1 MMGGGIAGA
10 LSVRKTLLLLFIA
23 IALQAHAGEWGSRGV
38 SKRFLVD
45 GSRLYAAD
53 GRGVSA
59 YDISNASSVRRLD
72 VETGDD
78 ETRDLAMMR
87 GTLLVATARGID
99 RFFVEDTGTLIRID
113 SFHDI
118 RDVTRIAAN
127 GDYSAA
133 VVGSDVT
140 IFDSGMNV
148 VRHLKYVTPVRAVTF
163 VGNLLYV
170 GVAETAIFVIDPAT
184 GEQLADLPV
193 DASDF
198 ARSGSTLWVASIS
211 QGLVA
216 LDVTE
221 PSAPEILGR
230 TQPGVLKL
238 TSVAASSTRVYA
250 IESIDVVHVFDAT
263 NPRDAREV
271 SSVHEW
277 VRTIAARDT
286 RLFLSGTNID
296 LDGMVYETGKPVLV
310 YDATDVASP
319 HVATQFND
327 FAGPVSGAWTD
338 GSIAMI
344 VDAPYLRVLDVSK
357 TDAPRELA
365 SIAVPNIQDHIRVR
379 DGTAIL
385 YGRGLVNFV
394 DVSNPLQPKYLATWN
409 SSGRPAAA
417 AAFLRDAIVEANQH
431 SGLHI
436 VDYSVPENA
445 HLLSWRIWHY
455 NDVVAGDDA
464 VYAMQP
470 EAFLSLDLTDRNH
483 VVVVEDRGV
492 LGYVQLDSVP
502 PISPSPQ
509 YLVWRGVDHL
519 MLLTLEDRFH
529 PKEIAKIPIARP
541 DVFGT
546 SATSIFVTNDGVLDR
561 IEVASPSNVV
571 ETGMRVIAPQQI
583 SVAGEKIVI
592 ADRYSVRVFGPDTA
606 RPPQP
611 PVKRRA
617 TRH

>member
-1 MMGGGIAGA
+1 
-10 LSVRKTLLLLFIA
+10 VRKSFLLLLIA
-23 IALQAHAGEWGSRGV
+23 TALQLRAGEWGSRGV
-38 SKRFLVD
+38 SQRFLID
-45 GSRLYAAD
+45 GSVLFAAD
-53 GRGVSA
+53 GRGVSVYSIA
-59 YDISNASSVRRLD
+59 NPASVQRID
-72 VETGDD
+72 VKTGDD
-78 ETRDLAMMR
+78 ETRDLALMR
-87 GTLLVATARGID
+87 STLLVATARGID
-99 RFFVEDTGTLIRID
+99 RFNVGDIGTVTRME

-118 RDVTRIAAN
+118 RDFTRIAAN
-127 GDYSAA
+127 DDYVAA
-133 VVGSDVT
+133 VSGTDIT

-148 VRHLKYVTPVRAVTF
+148 VRHLKYVTPVLAVAF
-163 VGNLLYV
+163 VGNLLYA
-170 GVAETAIFVIDPAT
+170 GVADTAIFVIDPAT
-184 GEQLADLPV
+184 GEQVADLPV
-193 DASDF
+193 DASGF
-198 ARSGSTLWVASIS
+198 ARSGSTLWVASVS

-216 LDVTE
+216 LDVAE
-221 PSAPEILGR
+221 PSAPEILSR

-238 TSVAASSTRVYA
+238 TSVAASGTRVYA
-250 IESIDVVHVFDAT
+250 IESIDVVHVFDGT

-277 VRTIAARDT
+277 VRTIAAKDT

-296 LDGMVYETGKPVLV
+296 IDGMVYETGIPVLV

-338 GSIAMI
+338 GSIAII

-365 SIAVPNIQDHIRVR
+365 SIVVPNIQDHVRVR

-394 DVSNPLQPKYLATWN
+394 DVSNPRQPKYLATWN
-409 SSGRPAAA
+409 SNGRPASA
-417 AAFLRDAIVEANQH
+417 AAFLRDSIVEANQH

-436 VDYSVPENA
+436 VDYSSPENA
-445 HLLSWRIWHY
+445 HLIAWRIWHY

-502 PISPSPQ
+502 PISPAPQ
-509 YLVWRGVDHL
+509 YLVWRGIDHL
-519 MLLTLEDRFH
+519 MLLTLADRFH

-571 ETGMRVIAPQQI
+571 ETGMRVIAPRQI
-583 SVAGEKIVI
+583 AVAGEKIVI

-606 RPPQP
+606 PPPAP
-611 PVKRRA
+611 PLKRRA

>member
-1 MMGGGIAGA
+1 M
-10 LSVRKTLLLLFIA
+10 RKSILLLLIA
-23 IALQAHAGEWGSRGV
+23 TALQVRAGEWGSRGV
-38 SKRFLVD
+38 SQRFLID

-59 YDISNASSVRRLD
+59 YDISNPSTVRRID

-78 ETRDLAMMR
+78 ETRDLALMR
-87 GTLLVATARGID
+87 STLLVATVRGID
-99 RFFVEDTGTLIRID
+99 RFNVDDAGTLTRID

-118 RDVTRIAAN
+118 RDFTRIAAN
-127 GDYSAA
+127 NDYIAA
-133 VVGSDVT
+133 VAGSDVT
-140 IFDSGMNV
+140 IFDSGLNV
-148 VRHLKYVTPVRAVTF
+148 VRHLKYLTPVRAVAF
-163 VGNLLYV
+163 VGEVLYV
-170 GVAETAIFVIDPAT
+170 GVSETAIFVIDPAS
-184 GEQLADLPV
+184 GAQLADLPV

-221 PSAPEILGR
+221 SSAPEILGR

-238 TSVAASSTRVYA
+238 TSVAASGTRVYA
-250 IESIDVVHVFDAT
+250 IESINVVHVFDAT

-296 LDGMVYETGKPVLV
+296 IDGMVYETGIPVLV

-327 FAGPVSGAWTD
+327 YAGPVSGAWTD
-338 GSIAMI
+338 GSIAII

-365 SIAVPNIQDHIRVR
+365 SIVVPNIQDHIRVR

-394 DVSNPLQPKYLATWN
+394 DVSNPLKPKYLATWN
-409 SSGRPAAA
+409 SSGRPASA
-417 AAFLRDAIVEANQH
+417 AAFLRDSIVEANQH

-436 VDYSVPENA
+436 VDYSVPQNA
-445 HLLSWRIWHY
+445 RLIAWRIWHY
-455 NDVVAGDDA
+455 TDVVAGDDA

-470 EAFLSLDLTDRNH
+470 EAFLALDLTDRNH
-483 VVVVEDRGV
+483 VVVVEDRNV
-492 LGYVQLDSVP
+492 LGYAQLDSVP
-502 PISPSPQ
+502 PISPSPR

-561 IEVASPSNVV
+561 IEVADPSNVAD
-571 ETGMRVIAPQQI
+571 TGLRVLAPRQIA
-583 SVAGEKIVI
+583 VAGEKIVV

-606 RPPQP
+606 PPP
-611 PVKRRA
+611 AAPVKRRA